1 MWPES
6 CSLIVQVVCK
16 CKPSL
21 FAYPKPVTAEASK
34 VAVKVPTAVLSTT
47 ARHKKREADKKA
59 AEKPEGSS
67 PDAAGPS
74 GVAKKRLCRH
84 YLCSQC
90 ATAHSLRPGKEVDV
104 A

>member
-1 MWPES
+1 M
-6 CSLIVQVVCK
+6 QVVCK

-34 VAVKVPTAVLSTT
+34 VATKVPTAALSTT

-67 PDAAGPS
+67 ADAAGPS
-74 GVAKKRLCRH
+74 GVVCCLQT
-84 YLCSQC
+84 LS
-90 ATAHSLRPGKEVDV
+90 EVKHLQAMTV
-104 A
+104 